1 MQELRDNPQ
10 CALEEYA
17 RLRDLSDPGLSAS
30 PAFDPE
36 YNPATKAI
44 LSGKRPRIAIL
55 REQGVNGQ
63 MEMAAAFDRA
73 GFAAVDVT
81 MSDLAERRH
90 GLADFSGFVAC
101 GGFSF
106 GDVLGA
112 GQGWAKSILFQ
123 ERLRDMFEAFF
134 HRDNAF
140 ALGVCNGCQMMA
152 ALKDLIPGAQHWPN
166 FANNHSGQF
175 ESRVVMV
182 EVLESESVL
191 FEGMA
196 GSRLP
201 VVVAHGE
208 GRAVFSGSDIASNPD
223 DVVQASLRF
232 VDNYGNATDQYPFNP
247 NGSDHGI
254 TGLCA
259 AKGRATIMMP
269 HPERNF
275 RTLTNSWHPKD
286 WGEHGPWLRLFQNAR
301 AFIG

>member
-1 MQELRDNPQ
+1 
-10 CALEEYA
+10 
-17 RLRDLSDPGLSAS
+17 
-30 PAFDPE
+30 
-36 YNPATKAI
+36 
-44 LSGKRPRIAIL
+44 
-55 REQGVNGQ
+55 
-63 MEMAAAFDRA
+63 MAAAFDRA

-90 GLADFSGFVAC
+90 DLADFSGFVAC

-123 ERLRDMFEAFF
+123 GRLRDMFEEFF

-152 ALKDLIPGAQHWPN
+152 ALKDLIPGAQHWPE

-191 FEGMA
+191 FSGMT

-208 GRAVFSGSDIASNPD
+208 GRAVFSGSNIVSNPD
-223 DVVQASLRF
+223 DAVQASLRF

-259 AKGRATIMMP
+259 AKGRVTIMMP

-286 WGEHGPWLRLFQNAR
+286 WGEHSPWLRLFQNAR